1 MHVRAIIRV
10 FCVDGPCRGLQ
21 YLDPDT
27 GRVLFSEDS
36 ERLGLCYFYRVSA
49 TQMTHTDF
57 GPRRIA
63 GSKLPLRSRGILI
76 CIGLILVNI
85 VFVCV
90 LLREFNPLQPIKSCL
105 S

>member
-63 GSKLPLRSRGILI
+63 GSKLPSRSGGTSI
-76 CIGLILVNI
+76 CTGPISVNT
-85 VFVCV
+85 VFVLV
-90 LLREFNPLQPIKSCL
+90 PLRELLLLQPIGSCL